1 VSIYQ
6 RRSVQIGFGESQ
18 MSDIGGVEYYGND
31 PFLSALK
38 NQQQRALDISA
49 QWNRKTQALLDDL
62 GFGSRQH

>member
-1 VSIYQ
+1 
-6 RRSVQIGFGESQ
+6 